1 MTKRSGNG
9 KMDMTQG
16 NIVKQVLLF
25 SVPLLI
31 GNLLQELYNIV
42 DSIVV
47 GNFVSTNALAAVGS
61 SGVLIRLIVGLFVGI
76 STGSSVVIAQYYG
89 AKDQEKLEKA
99 VHTAMAV
106 TLIGGIAL
114 IVLGLIFT
122 RPLLIAMNTPE
133 EVLPDAVTYLRIF
146 FTGSVFAAMYNM
158 GSGILRGVGDSKRP
172 LYYLCASTVTNIIG
186 DLVLVAWFR
195 MGVVGVAL
203 ATIASQAVSAV
214 LVLRAMVRTDEIY
227 KVTLSKVRIHG
238 ESMKKILLYGI
249 PSGIQGIIVSVSN
262 VLVQTTINGFG
273 ASAVAG
279 YSAYLKIDGILSMA
293 IMSFGMAAMT
303 FTGQNYGACKYDRV
317 REGVKKTILIG
328 EVYTAAAVTLMLL
341 FGKYLL
347 RMFTQ
352 DAEVIGYGVT
362 MMHIIVIGYFGLAIA
377 QILAGIFRG
386 AGKSMTSMLFL
397 VGNFVGV
404 RLLWVMIIGHWKN
417 TFETV
422 ICGYPISWITAAVMM
437 LVYLWKGPW
446 LERRDMPAGGP
457 AGAAEKD

>member
-1 MTKRSGNG
+1 MAGKAKSS

-16 NIVKQVLLF
+16 NIIKQVLLF

-89 AKDQEKLEKA
+89 AKDQEKLDKA

-106 TLIGGIAL
+106 TLIGGVAL
-114 IVLGLIFT
+114 IVMGLIFT

-146 FTGSVFAAMYNM
+146 FLGSVFAAMYNM
-158 GSGILRGVGDSKRP
+158 GSGILRGVGDSRRP

-214 LVLRAMVRTDEIY
+214 LVLHAMVKTDEIY
-227 KVTLSKVRIHG
+227 KVILSRIRIHG

-249 PSGIQGIIVSVSN
+249 PSGVQGIIVSVSN

-273 ASAVAG
+273 ANAVAG

-303 FTGQNYGACKYDRV
+303 FTGQNFGAGRFDRV
-317 REGVKKTILIG
+317 KEGVKKTLLVG
-328 EVYTAAAVTLMLL
+328 EVYTLAAVTLMLF

-347 RMFTQ
+347 RMFTS
-352 DAEVIGYGVT
+352 DAEVIGYGMN
-362 MMHIIVIGYFGLAIA
+362 MMHIIVFGYFGLAVA

-386 AGKSMTSMLFL
+386 TGKSLTSMLFL

-404 RLLWVMIIGHWKN
+404 RLLWVMIIGRWQN

-422 ICGYPISWITAAVMM
+422 IWGYPISWFTACFMM
-437 LVYLWKGPW
+437 LFYLWKGPW
-446 LERRDMPAGGP
+446 LKPENRQ
-457 AGAAEKD
+457 